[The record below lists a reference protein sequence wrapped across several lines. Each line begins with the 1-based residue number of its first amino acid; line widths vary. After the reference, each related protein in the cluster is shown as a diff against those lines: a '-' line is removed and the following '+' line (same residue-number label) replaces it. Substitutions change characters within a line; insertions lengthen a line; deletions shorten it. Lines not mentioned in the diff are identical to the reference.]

1 MRLVCLSALIGLAS
15 STRAKDMK
23 DESFAWPWDR
33 DSHHAVPHHLGGLSS
48 MMAARAR
55 VHHGNMFDTGS
66 SDFSATNDF
75 STDSDSG
82 SGGDFMD
89 QYITE
94 TGHKPLQV
102 DDPDNKPKEEKK
114 DADAAIP
121 DMASLFGDD
130 QKAQA
135 KPQQPWAEDHS
146 SSSSDK
152 LDNLFGG
159 SFGFEAPQKAAYNF
173 DAPAKPVEKPQSDAP
188 ADDFSNLFGGS
199 SSGSA
204 APVEAA
210 ASTSSDSSASGWPWD
225 THAQKKD
232 ETARPSRDLWSS
244 HSDSDTNSG
253 SSSISGDMT
262 NLFGGSSDS
271 GSNHA
276 FDWSSSDF
284 SGKPGVSQP
293 AHAPQQDQ
301 NNVGQGSSDSPSDS
315 PIQGPTQREGSISGA
330 SATDQVVD
338 VRLSSELQQSL
349 LQARSAEN
357 KMLQRFRGVAN

>member
-1 MRLVCLSALIGLAS
+1 
-15 STRAKDMK
+15 
-23 DESFAWPWDR
+23 
-33 DSHHAVPHHLGGLSS
+33 
-48 MMAARAR
+48 MAARAR

-121 DMASLFGDD
+121 DMASLFSDD

-159 SFGFEAPQKAAYNF
+159 SFGFE
-173 DAPAKPVEKPQSDAP
+173 
-188 ADDFSNLFGGS
+188 
-199 SSGSA
+199 
-204 APVEAA
+204 
-210 ASTSSDSSASGWPWD
+210 
-225 THAQKKD
+225 
-232 ETARPSRDLWSS
+232 
-244 HSDSDTNSG
+244 
-253 SSSISGDMT
+253 
-262 NLFGGSSDS
+262 
-271 GSNHA
+271 
-276 FDWSSSDF
+276 
-284 SGKPGVSQP
+284 
-293 AHAPQQDQ
+293 
-301 NNVGQGSSDSPSDS
+301 
-315 PIQGPTQREGSISGA
+315 
-330 SATDQVVD
+330 
-338 VRLSSELQQSL
+338 
-349 LQARSAEN
+349 
-357 KMLQRFRGVAN
+357 